1 VQTFRTAVYGPI
13 RTVAWQRS
21 VGDRRP
27 YADQVRMS
35 EVTAMPFVKFSF
47 NTAFSPIVAVVGSG
61 CPLVRARI
69 DEYSSEEITA
79 P

>member
-1 VQTFRTAVYGPI
+1 MV
-13 RTVAWQRS
+13 WQGS
-21 VGDRRP
+21 AGDRRP
-27 YADQVRMS
+27 YADQVPMS

-47 NTAFSPIVAVVGSG
+47 NTAFSPIVTVVGSG

-69 DEYSSEEITA
+69 DQYSSEEITA